1 MSSVISHGHG
11 DLDLVAAVAA
21 AEARIRRAGPEY
33 GSRAQLL
40 ADLAEWQRCALGR
53 WMLINGG
60 WNGEWTRYCVTYPQ
74 RVSAGEAEPDN
85 EVERFFLTQAPA
97 VVATQ
102 QRAVLFSTV
111 LSPLLPGAIAMSVP
125 CGVMDD
131 LLGSAGAFEA
141 QALIGVDLDQD
152 SLELAR
158 EAASARGLLDKTVLA
173 RSDAWDLSAGTVI
186 VGSPGVYRDSA
197 AGGVDVMTSNGLN
210 IYVADEAKVVEL
222 YASFRTA
229 LRPGGHLIVS
239 ALTPPAEWE
248 SADVDID
255 VLRRARGLMLINDVK
270 WSNLRPLQTTIEQLA
285 AAGLEVIDVHRD
297 RIGAFPTFLAR
308 AV

>member
-11 DLDLVAAVAA
+11 DGDLVAAVAA
-21 AEARIRRAGPEY
+21 AEERVRRAGPEY
-33 GSRAQLL
+33 GSQEQLL
-40 ADLAEWQRCALGR
+40 TDLAVWQRCALGR

-74 RVSAGEAEPDN
+74 RVSAGEAETDN

-102 QRAVLFSTV
+102 QRAVIFSVV
-111 LSPLLPGAIAMSVP
+111 LSALLTGAVAMSVP
-125 CGVMDD
+125 CGLMDD
-131 LLGSAGAFEA
+131 LLGCTGALDA
-141 QALIGVDLDQD
+141 RALIGVDLDQD

-158 EAASARGLLDKTVLA
+158 ESASTRGLLDRTVLA
-173 RSDAWDLSAGTVI
+173 RSDAWDLTAGTVI
-186 VGSPGVYRDSA
+186 QGSPGFYHDSM
-197 AGGVDVMTSNGLN
+197 AGGVDVITSNGLN
-210 IYVADEAKVVEL
+210 IYVDDDAKVVDL
-222 YASFRTA
+222 YASFRAA
-229 LRPGGHLIVS
+229 LRPGGHLVVS

-248 SADVDID
+248 SSHVDID

-270 WSNLRPLQTTIEQLA
+270 WSNLRPMQKTIDQLA
-285 AAGLEVIDVHRD
+285 DARLEVIDVHRD